1 MWSDD
6 LIVHSTKIRG
16 IQARIGEWD
25 PQIGETANNI
35 HDFDEIEVKVF
46 RKPVEYR
53 VGVDGLTE
61 GRREIGGASR
71 YDTFD
76 DAFFAAAE
84 SHQAIL
90 DGTTTI
96 RSASH
101 VGRNLPART
110 SWEIAFSK
118 AKDFVLT
125 TEFKV
130 AFVSGLVIGL
140 FIGKVLSQF

>member
-16 IQARIGEWD
+16 IQARIGHWNDEN
-25 PQIGETANNI
+25 PINAQE
-35 HDFDEIEVKVF
+35 FDEIEVKVYH
-46 RKPVEYR
+46 KPAEYW

-61 GRREIGGASR
+61 GRREIGGSSR

-76 DAFFAAAE
+76 DAVFAAAE
-84 SHQAIL
+84 SHRMIS